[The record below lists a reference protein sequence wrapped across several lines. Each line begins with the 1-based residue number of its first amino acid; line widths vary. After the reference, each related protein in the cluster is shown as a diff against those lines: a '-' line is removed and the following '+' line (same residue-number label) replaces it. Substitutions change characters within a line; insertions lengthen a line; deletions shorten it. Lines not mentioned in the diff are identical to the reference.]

1 MAAVSMTGI
10 VKKFGAVT
18 AVDGVDLEVAD
29 GRFVALLGPS
39 GCGKT
44 TLLRMLSGLE
54 APSQG
59 RVRIGGKDVTALPPE
74 RRNVGFMFQSYALFP
89 HMTVAANLRFP
100 LRMRR
105 GLSRSQEDAR
115 IARALALVRLPDV
128 GQRKPQ
134 QLSGG
139 QQQRVALARALI
151 DEPDVLLLDEPLSNL
166 DARLRDEMQLELVE
180 LRRQVPITTIMVTH
194 DQHEG
199 LALADDIVVMRA
211 GRIEQ
216 QGTPESVYAS
226 PATPFVADFLG
237 AANLVPV
244 SVEGGLA
251 RWPDGLTTPVDGAPG
266 QHTLMLRQEDIA
278 IVQPGAPAEV
288 ELTARIVAA
297 AFRGS
302 SLQLSV
308 EAGGARLR
316 FGAPVQGGYGVGAQV
331 RIGWVRAAARLL

>member
-1 MAAVSMTGI
+1 MAAVTLHGI
-10 VKKFGAVT
+10 GKTFDT
-18 AVDGVDLEVAD
+18 TLAVDAVDLSVAD

-44 TLLRMLSGLE
+44 TLLRMISGLE
-54 APSQG
+54 APTTGTIS
-59 RVRIGGKDVTALPPE
+59 IGGRDVTGLPPE

-89 HMTVAANLRFP
+89 HMTVAENLRFP

-105 GLSRSQEDAR
+105 GLSRAEEDTR
-115 IARALALVRLPDV
+115 VSRALALVRLPEL
-128 GQRKPQ
+128 GGRKPG

-180 LRRQVPITTIMVTH
+180 LRRQIPITTIMVTH

-199 LALADDIVVMRA
+199 LALADEIVVMRA

-216 QGTPESVYAS
+216 AGAPDAVYAA
-226 PATPFVADFLG
+226 PRTPFVADFLG

-244 SVEGGLA
+244 TVAGGLA
-251 RWPDGLTTPVDGAPG
+251 AWPDGLTTRIDAAPG
-266 QHTLMLRQEDIA
+266 KYTLMLRQEDVMLVSA
-278 IVQPGAPAEV
+278 AAPAEV
-288 ELTARIVAA
+288 EVPARVVAA
-297 AFRGS
+297 AFRGAGF
-302 SLQLSV
+302 QLSV
-308 EAGGARLR
+308 QAGGARLR
-316 FGAPVQGGYGVGAQV
+316 LLAPAHLRHQVGDQI
-331 RIGWVRAAARLL
+331 RIGWRQAAARLL

>member
-1 MAAVSMTGI
+1 MAAVSLAGI
-10 VKKFGAVT
+10 SKHFGAT
-18 AVDGVDLEVAD
+18 MAVDGVDLEVAD

-44 TLLRMLSGLE
+44 TLLRMISGLE
-54 APSQG
+54 APSG
-59 RVRIGGKDVTALPPE
+59 GAVRIGGKDVTALPPE

-89 HMTVAANLRFP
+89 HMTVEANLRFP

-105 GLSRSQEDAR
+105 GLTRAEEDTR
-115 IARALALVRLPDV
+115 IARALALVRLPDLAA
-128 GQRKPQ
+128 RKPL

-216 QGTPESVYAS
+216 QGTPESVYAA

-244 SVEGGLA
+244 SVEGGAA
-251 RWPDGLTTPVDGAPG
+251 RWPDGLVTPVDGAPG
-266 QHTLMLRQEDIA
+266 QHTLMLRQEDLA
-278 IVQPGAPAEV
+278 VVQPGAAAEV
-288 ELTARIVAA
+288 EVTARIVAV
-297 AFRGS
+297 AFRGAS
-302 SLQLSV
+302 SQLSV
-308 EAGGARLR
+308 EVGGARLR
-316 FGAPVQGGYGVGAQV
+316 LRAPVQGGYVVGAQV
-331 RIGWVRAAARLL
+331 RIGWARGAARLL